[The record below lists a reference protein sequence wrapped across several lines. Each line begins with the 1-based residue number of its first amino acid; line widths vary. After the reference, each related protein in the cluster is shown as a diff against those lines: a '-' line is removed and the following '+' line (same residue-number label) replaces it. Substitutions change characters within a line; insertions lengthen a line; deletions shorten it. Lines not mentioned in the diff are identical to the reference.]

1 MWLFMISNSI
11 SFGLVILACLVFFT
25 LIELWLYAVEK
36 RINNNTKKKIKENFY
51 KRLSNNLQ
59 HYIHIYVDCM
69 HSLYRLT
76 KFPSGPTKKKM
87 MLYILY

>member
-36 RINNNTKKKIKENFY
+36 IIIPKKNQGKLLQTVIK
-51 KRLSNNLQ
+51 
-59 HYIHIYVDCM
+59 
-69 HSLYRLT
+69 
-76 KFPSGPTKKKM
+76 
-87 MLYILY
+87 

>member
-1 MWLFMISNSI
+1 MISNSI

-36 RINNNTKKKIKENFY
+36 RINHNTKKKNKENFY

-59 HYIHIYVDCM
+59 HYIHIYVD
-69 HSLYRLT
+69 LYA
-76 KFPSGPTKKKM
+76 
-87 MLYILY
+87 